1 MIRMKKI
8 NKKSLKY
15 GSYAFIATT
24 VIIAIIVIF
33 NALLGLDTIRDRLRL
48 DITKNQLFSLSDPS
62 ITMLGDLDKDVE
74 VIILTDEKYYQGSE
88 ILEVLKQYD
97 IKSNGKVTIRFVDVE
112 KDPTFVEREIDPNQ
126 VKGISEGSI
135 VVKSGKNSKVVSQ
148 NDMVEF
154 DYSTYSSYPVALKI
168 EQAFTSAIKGVAADF
183 TPVIYF
189 ATGHGELSSNLSEL
203 KSTITANNFEIKD
216 LSLSNAVPE
225 DATTVFFVSPKTD
238 LLPSELENLL
248 AFMEKGGDAIFL
260 MDVQNT
266 AEQMPNFDMVF
277 ERYSLALNND
287 IVLEGD
293 QKWYLNEFTVII
305 PQPNE
310 NDVTTNLDPKSL
322 FVYMPN
328 CRSVGIE
335 QAAKEWINTQ
345 PLFMTS
351 DKSQSTNLLTGDTTM
366 GPFLLG
372 ALSEH
377 QGTASSKIA
386 LIGNATFITDNWMQ
400 NTGYNGVR
408 YILSTLNWMQD
419 KTDSIIVPSKSL
431 LSEPV
436 NLSES
441 TKFIAFIVLTFLLP
455 LAIVGLGVFVWI
467 RRKHL

>member
-1 MIRMKKI
+1 MINMKMI
-8 NKKSLKY
+8 NKKSLKF
-15 GSYAFIATT
+15 GSYAFMATV

-33 NALLGLDTIRDRLRL
+33 NALLGLDSIRDRLRL
-48 DITKNQLFSLSDPS
+48 DITKNQLFSLSEPS
-62 ITMLGDLDKDVE
+62 ITMLDELEKDVE

-88 ILEVLKQYD
+88 ILEVIKQYD
-97 IKSNGKVTIRFVDVE
+97 VKSNGKVKVRFVDVE

-135 VVKSGKNSKVVSQ
+135 VVKSGKNSKVVSK
-148 NDMVEF
+148 NEMVEY
-154 DYSTYSSYPVALKI
+154 DYSTYNSYPVALKI
-168 EQAFTSAIKGVAADF
+168 EQAFSSAIKSVTADF

-189 ATGHGELSSNLSEL
+189 ATGHGEMTANLSEL
-203 KSTITANNFEIKD
+203 KSTITANNYEIKD
-216 LSLSNAVPE
+216 LSLANAVPE
-225 DATTVFFVSPKTD
+225 DAATIFFVSPKTD
-238 LLPSELENLL
+238 LLPGELENLL

-266 AEQMPNFDMVF
+266 AEEIPNFDMVF

-293 QKWYLNEFTVII
+293 QNWYMNEFTVII

-310 NDVTTNLDPKSL
+310 NDVTINLDPKSL
-322 FVYMPN
+322 FMYMPN
-328 CRSVGIE
+328 CRSVGII
-335 QAAKEWINTQ
+335 QAAKEWITTQ

-351 DKSQSTNLLTGDTTM
+351 NKSQSTDLLTGDVTM

-372 ALSEH
+372 ALSEN
-377 QGTASSKIA
+377 QGSAPSKIA

-400 NTGYNGVR
+400 NTSYNGVR

-419 KTDSIIVPSKSL
+419 KSDSIIVPSKSL
-431 LSEPV
+431 MSEPV

-441 TKFIAFIVLTFLLP
+441 TKFIAFIVLSFLLP
-455 LAIVGLGVFVWI
+455 LAIIGLGVFVWI